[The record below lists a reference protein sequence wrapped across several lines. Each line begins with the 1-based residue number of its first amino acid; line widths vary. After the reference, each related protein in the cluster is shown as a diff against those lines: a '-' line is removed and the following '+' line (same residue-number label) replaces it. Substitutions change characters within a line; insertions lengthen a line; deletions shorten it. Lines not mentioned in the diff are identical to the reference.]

1 MKTTIQKLKKTIEAI
16 LEKIS
21 IATMNYTLE
30 VADILTSGFIILT
43 STLLLCVL
51 VPVIYVFVFAFI
63 STVEVIQFLKYTLR
77 TIAGRK

>member
-63 STVEVIQFLKYTLR
+63 STVEVIQFIKSTLR